1 MIATYLNILVIFGMI
16 LVGYVLSAKKW
27 FDNKMIDAFSKLVLN
42 IALPLNMYLNMIDKF
57 EHDQF
62 LTLATGI
69 FLPAASIIVTF
80 ILSKLFCSLFKVKA
94 SRKGVFQT
102 MFTASNT
109 IFMGLPV
116 TTAVFGEQ
124 AIPYALLYY
133 MCNTSFFFTVGISL
147 IASDREGASMSWKIN
162 WRDGL
167 KKLLNPALTGFF
179 IGLLWMLLELPKI
192 KPLIDFSRYMGG
204 LTTPLSLF
212 IIGMIVYQTGWESI
226 RFDKEVAGVLVGRY
240 LVSPLVVYLLSFI
253 IPVPGLMLKVF
264 MLQSAMP
271 VQNSMPM
278 LARSYGADEVFA
290 TSTLIYS
297 IVSYLG
303 VIVLYLLLW
312 L

>member
-1 MIATYLNILVIFGMI
+1 MIATYLNILVIFAMI
-16 LVGYVLSAKKW
+16 LVGYILSAKKW

-42 IALPLNMYLNMIDKF
+42 LALPLNMYLNMVEKF

-69 FLPAASIIVTF
+69 FLPAGSIVVTF
-80 ILSKLFCSLFKVKA
+80 ILSKLFCALFKVKPN
-94 SRKGVFQT
+94 RQGVFQT

-109 IFMGLPV
+109 IFMGLPI
-116 TTAVFGEQ
+116 TTAIFGEQ

-133 MCNTSFFFTVGISL
+133 MCNTSFFFTIGISL
-147 IASDREGASMSWKIN
+147 IASDGEEEKRSRKIDWREGI
-162 WRDGL
+162 

-212 IIGMIVYQTGWESI
+212 IIGMIVYQTGWKSL
-226 RFDKEVAGVLVGRY
+226 RFDREVAGVLVGRY
-240 LVSPLVVYLLSFI
+240 FISPLVVYLLSFL
-253 IPVPGLMLKVF
+253 IPVPTLMLKVF

-271 VQNSMPM
+271 AQNSMPM
-278 LARSYGADEVFA
+278 LARSYEADEVFA

-297 IVSYLG
+297 ILSYLV
-303 VIVLYLLLW
+303 VIVLYLFLW